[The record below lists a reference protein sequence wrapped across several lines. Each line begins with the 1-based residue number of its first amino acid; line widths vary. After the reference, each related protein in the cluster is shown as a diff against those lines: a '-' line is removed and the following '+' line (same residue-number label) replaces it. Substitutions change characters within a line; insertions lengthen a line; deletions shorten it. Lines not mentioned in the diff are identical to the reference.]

1 MAYYSNNLT
10 TISMNTSCLPTA
22 LALLTAFTIA
32 CRNQPTET
40 ADPSEVKQIPAVGA
54 SFEASPQPVA
64 ETQVTTLN
72 IGDQAP
78 DFNLP
83 GADGENHRL
92 SDFADAPVLAIVFT
106 CNHCPT
112 AQAYEERIKDLVN
125 DYQAK
130 GVAVV
135 AISPNSPLA
144 VLYNELGYSDLGDT
158 YEDMQKAAEDRDF
171 NFPYLYDGDDH
182 AVSLQYGPV
191 ATPHAFVF
199 DQERALRYVG
209 RLDASEKPG
218 TGQAEDVRAAIEAVL
233 AGEDVAT
240 ATTKTF
246 GCSVKWAWK
255 NEYREKMYEE
265 WDEAPVTL
273 EEIDEAEIADLLK
286 NDTEKLRL
294 VNVWA
299 TWCGPCVLEYPDF
312 IEMQRMYGDRAFEFV
327 SISADKPEQK
337 DKALAF
343 LQKKH
348 SVLDNYIF
356 AKDDTYALIEA
367 IDPNWQGALPYTVLV
382 EPGGQRIYSQQGTID
397 PFALRKTIVEHE
409 LMGRYY

>member
-1 MAYYSNNLT
+1 
-10 TISMNTSCLPTA
+10 MNIPTQ
-22 LALLTAFTIA
+22 LALSAVLFIA
-32 CRNQPTET
+32 AACQSSPSET
-40 ADPSEVKQIPAVGA
+40 AESSTEAETTPATTA
-54 SFEASPQPVA
+54 SFEASPQLVE
-64 ETQVTTLN
+64 ETEVTTLA
-72 IGDQAP
+72 IGEKAP
-78 DFNLP
+78 DFDLP
-83 GADGENHRL
+83 AADGQRYQL
-92 SDFADAPVLAIVFT
+92 SDFGDAEVLTIIFT

-112 AQAYEERIKDLVN
+112 AQAYEERIKELVT
-125 DYQAK
+125 DYEDQ
-130 GVAVV
+130 GVSVI

-158 YEDMQKAAEDRDF
+158 YEDMQVAARDRNF

-199 DQERALRYVG
+199 DRDRTLRYVG

-218 TGQAEDVRAAIEAVL
+218 TGQAEDVRAAIDAVL
-233 AGEDVAT
+233 AGEEVPT
-240 ATTKTF
+240 ETTKTF

-255 NEYREKMYEE
+255 NEYKEEVYEE
-265 WDEAPVTL
+265 WEEAPVTL
-273 EEIDEAEIADLLK
+273 EEIDEAGIAELLK
-286 NDTEKLRL
+286 NDTDKLRL
-294 VNVWA
+294 INVWA

-337 DKALAF
+337 EKALAF
-343 LQKKH
+343 LEKKN

-356 AKDDTYALIEA
+356 AKDDQYALIEA
-367 IDPNWQGALPYTVLV
+367 IDPEWQGALPYTVLV
-382 EPGGQRIYSQQGTID
+382 EPGGERIYSQQGTID
-397 PFALRKTIVEHE
+397 PFELRKAIVEHE

>member
-1 MAYYSNNLT
+1 
-10 TISMNTSCLPTA
+10 MNHSL
-22 LALLTAFTIA
+22 LATLLVLLLLLAGAGA
-32 CRNQPTET
+32 CQRQPDEAVDTNEAQT
-40 ADPSEVKQIPAVGA
+40 PPAVSA
-54 SFEASPQPVA
+54 SFEASPQLVKETDVA
-64 ETQVTTLN
+64 TLK
-72 IGDQAP
+72 IGEKAP

-83 GADGENHRL
+83 GADGKNHQLR
-92 SDFADAPVLAIVFT
+92 DFAEAKVLAIIFT

-112 AQAYEERIKDLVN
+112 AQAYEQRIKDLVT
-125 DYQAK
+125 DYDNR

-144 VLYNELGYSDLGDT
+144 ILYNELGYTDLGDS
-158 YEDMQKAAEDRDF
+158 YEDMQRAVKDRKF

-182 AVSLQYGPV
+182 AVSIQYGPV

-199 DQERALRYVG
+199 DQNRTLQYVG

-218 TGQAEDVRAAIEAVL
+218 TAQAEDVRAAIDAVL
-233 AGEDVAT
+233 AEEAVPT

-255 NEYREKMYEE
+255 NEYKEKVYEE
-265 WDEAPVTL
+265 WEKAPVSL
-273 EEIDEAEIADLLK
+273 EDIDEAGIAQLLK
-286 NDTEKLRL
+286 NDTDKLRL
-294 VNVWA
+294 INVWA

-327 SISADKPEQK
+327 SVSADKPAQK
-337 DKALAF
+337 EKALAF

-356 AKDDTYALIEA
+356 AKDDNYALIEA
-367 IDPNWQGALPYTVLV
+367 IDPKWQGALPYTVLV
-382 EPGGQRIYSQQGTID
+382 APGGERIYSQQGTVD
-397 PFALRKTIVEHE
+397 PLELRKTIVEHE

>member
-1 MAYYSNNLT
+1 MTLYMNPTLSSIAWAFLT
-10 TISMNTSCLPTA
+10 LLAVACQSQPNERAEADEAKNTPTVN
-22 LALLTAFTIA
+22 T
-32 CRNQPTET
+32 
-40 ADPSEVKQIPAVGA
+40 
-54 SFEASPQPVA
+54 SFEASPQLVE
-64 ETQVTTLN
+64 ETEVPTLK
-72 IGDQAP
+72 IGEKAP

-83 GADGENHRL
+83 GADGKTYQLR
-92 SDFADAPVLAIVFT
+92 DFADSKVLAIIFT

-112 AQAYEERIKDLVN
+112 AQAYEQRIKDLVT
-125 DYQAK
+125 DYQDQ

-144 VLYNELGYSDLGDT
+144 LLYNELGYTDLGDT
-158 YEDMQKAAEDRDF
+158 YQDMQKAAEDRDF

-182 AVSLQYGPV
+182 AVSIRYGPV

-199 DQERALRYVG
+199 DQDRRLRYVG

-218 TGQAEDVRAAIEAVL
+218 TGQAEDVRAAIDATL
-233 AGEDVAT
+233 AGKEVPT

-255 NEYREKMYEE
+255 NEYKEKIYEE
-265 WDEAPVTL
+265 WDKAPVTL
-273 EEIDEAEIADLLK
+273 KEIDEAGIAQLLK
-286 NDTEKLRL
+286 NDTDKLRL
-294 VNVWA
+294 INVWA

-327 SISADKPEQK
+327 SISADKPAQK
-337 DKALAF
+337 EKALAF

-356 AKDDTYALIEA
+356 AKDDNYALIEA
-367 IDPNWQGALPYTVLV
+367 IDPAWQGALPYTVLV
-382 EPGGQRIYSQQGTID
+382 APGGERVYSQQGTID
-397 PFALRKTIVEHE
+397 PLALRKTIVEHP